1 MSRAAEARLLR
12 PAVAVG
18 DMVRRA
24 AFALLLLG
32 APLAAQHP
40 AADSAWA
47 QGRYAQARALYE
59 TALAADSTDV
69 RALHR
74 LAILDAWDGQ
84 FDRALARLA
93 RLRRLAPGDP
103 DRLVEPARTYAC
115 DA

>member
-47 QGRYAQARALYE
+47 PGRYAQARALYE
-59 TALAADSTDV
+59 TALAADSTDP

-74 LAILDAWDGQ
+74 LAILNAWDGQ
-84 FDRALARLA
+84 VARAPARLG
-93 RLRRLAPGDP
+93 RLRRRPPRAAAAPADH
-103 DRLVEPARTYAC
+103 
-115 DA
+115 